1 MPAHTHVANQ
11 VIDVIDLAGSSSV
24 WPRTGSTAHVYQALC
39 TPSLGASK
47 WHKEQPVSSAPDYL

>member
-24 WPRTGSTAHVYQALC
+24 WPRTGSTAHVYKALC
-39 TPSLGASK
+39 TPSLGK
-47 WHKEQPVSSAPDYL
+47 WHKEQPVSSALDYL